1 MSGKQL
7 IGFILGLGSL
17 LLGIWAPFES
27 LEPRIQ
33 LVLGLVLFAVIFWT
47 SEPIPLELSSLV
59 LLLLFPALDLLS
71 FYDSF
76 SPFAGKTLWLVFAG
90 MVLSLGITET
100 GLGERLAEYL
110 MRHLGRSPARL
121 LLHLHL
127 IGLVASLM
135 VPSGLIRILLL
146 MPIGIAV
153 VDYLGNRQ
161 APLLNA
167 AVLLSLL
174 CSTYYGGCG
183 VLTGSVPN
191 LVVAGQLEKF
201 GYRVV
206 YWGEWL
212 RWMFPVIGL
221 LRTGLCFAVIWF
233 LLGRKIQPESLRPRT
248 PPRARRK
255 FDPLQCRVLLILLLG
270 VALWST
276 DFLHQLAPVYVA
288 LGLVLL
294 YTLPRWGAISFADIR
309 KVNFPFLFYI
319 AAMFSLGTSVEASG
333 FNKHFIELV
342 SDRLPLDYFGLP
354 ASYLV
359 LSLMV
364 VPLDFLMDIAA
375 VAGVI
380 LPPMLALGQSHHMAT
395 LPVALSVAMATSLVF
410 LPYQAAPFM
419 VAYSYRRFSMGTLV
433 LVMMTISLLSLL
445 ILFPLNVLYW
455 HWTGLI

>member
-7 IGFILGLGSL
+7 IGL
-17 LLGIWAPFES
+17 LLGLSGLLVGFWAPFEI
-27 LEPRIQ
+27 LPPRIQ
-33 LVLGLVLFAVIFWT
+33 LVLGLVFFAVIFWT
-47 SEPIPLELSSLV
+47 TEPIPLELSSLV
-59 LLLLFPALDLLS
+59 LLLLFPALNLLS
-71 FYDSF
+71 FHDSF

-110 MRHLGRSPARL
+110 LQHLGNSPVRL

-127 IGLVASLM
+127 IGLAASLL
-135 VPSGLIRILLL
+135 VPSGLVRILLL

-153 VDYLGNRQ
+153 VDYLDSRQ

-191 LVVAGQLEKF
+191 LVVAGQLEQF
-201 GYRVV
+201 GDRVI

-221 LRTGLCFAVIWF
+221 LRTGLCFVVIWF
-233 LLGRKIQPESLRPRT
+233 LLGRKIQPESLRRPL
-248 PPRARRK
+248 PAGGRK
-255 FDPLQCRVLLILLLG
+255 KLHPLQRRVLLILFLG

-276 DFLHQLAPVYVA
+276 DILHQLAPVYVA

-294 YTLPRWGAISFADIR
+294 YTLPNWGPLSFAEIR
-309 KVNFPFLFYI
+309 KINFPFLFYI
-319 AAMFSLGTSVEASG
+319 AAMFSLGSSLEVSG
-333 FNKHFIELV
+333 FNKHFIGLISE
-342 SDRLPLDYFGLP
+342 RLPLDYFGLP
-354 ASYLV
+354 AGYLV
-359 LSLMV
+359 VTLIV

-380 LPPMLALGQSHHMAT
+380 LPPMITLGHSHQMAT

-433 LVMMTISLLSLL
+433 LVMMTISLLSLF